1 MSPACRDGKGWKGG
15 RWGPTG
21 SPPSPGRPLLSA
33 VPGPPSGGAPHAALC
48 PGPVTGPW
56 VQPRAGGGRPRSPA
70 PEVGAQP
77 CPPAAPAC
85 AAPSVGV
92 RRLPAALGGPPPAP
106 AWVGCGVRR
115 PTQLRA
121 LQGRP
126 CVCRCRLRPETV
138 NAASCRGSGGRAAAA
153 VPPAA
158 LHSLL
163 SCLLPP
169 QLCSSQHSPRP
180 GRQPLLGPWTLPAC
194 ARRCCCGG
202 PRLQA
207 PLGSPGRTLWL
218 SLVRPRGK
226 RLQAAPGPR
235 PDFPAWLSVARE
247 GHGVVAQAARGQLI
261 PGGPCC
267 LRPHLLLFPW
277 LR

>member
-1 MSPACRDGKGWKGG
+1 MLGADREP
-15 RWGPTG
+15 P
-21 SPPSPGRPLLSA
+21 PPSPRPPLLSA

-56 VQPRAGGGRPRSPA
+56 VQPRAGGGLPRSPA

-138 NAASCRGSGGRAAAA
+138 NAASCQGSGGRAAAA

-163 SCLLPP
+163 SCLLPHP
-169 QLCSSQHSPRP
+169 PALQLPAQPSSRETARPWSLDLTCLCSEV
-180 GRQPLLGPWTLPAC
+180 LLRGP
-194 ARRCCCGG
+194 
-202 PRLQA
+202 
-207 PLGSPGRTLWL
+207 
-218 SLVRPRGK
+218 
-226 RLQAAPGPR
+226 QAAGPSGEPWQDPLAVTGPPQREEAAGRSR
-235 PDFPAWLSVARE
+235 PP
-247 GHGVVAQAARGQLI
+247 
-261 PGGPCC
+261 P
-267 LRPHLLLFPW
+267 
-277 LR
+277 